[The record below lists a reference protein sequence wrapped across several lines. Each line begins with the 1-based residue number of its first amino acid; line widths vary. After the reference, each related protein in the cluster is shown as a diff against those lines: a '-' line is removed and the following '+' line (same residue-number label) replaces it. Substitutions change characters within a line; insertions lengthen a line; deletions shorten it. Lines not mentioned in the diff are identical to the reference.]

1 MEILEGGGYDKHPP
15 EIPGGGGGV
24 LKQDSVL
31 HEKYE
36 HFLELHIS
44 KH

>member
-15 EIPGGGGGV
+15 EIPGGGG